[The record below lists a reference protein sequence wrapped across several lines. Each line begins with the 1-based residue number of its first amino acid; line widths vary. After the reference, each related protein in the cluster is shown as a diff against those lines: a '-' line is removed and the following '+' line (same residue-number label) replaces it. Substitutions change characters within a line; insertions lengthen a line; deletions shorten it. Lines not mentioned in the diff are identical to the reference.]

1 MSKPTVF
8 ISYSHA
14 DEAWKDRLRPQLGV
28 LEQAGRIVLWDDR
41 RIDAGATWYPELER
55 AMANAAVAVC
65 LISPDYLASDFC
77 VKEEIPYLL
86 QRRAR
91 DGMIL
96 IPVLLRPCFWQAAEW
111 LKPIQMLPA
120 DGRSVAHDYRDD
132 WDAPFAEVAG
142 RVFEI
147 VEDPAYRPP
156 AAPPPRWAP
165 PEKVDISRLPV
176 TGAELFGRDRE
187 LALLDEAWERG
198 IANVVGLVGWGGVGK
213 STLVNKWLERLQA
226 DNYRGAARVFG
237 WSFYSQGT
245 GERVTSADQ
254 FIATALRWFGDRD
267 PAAGSPW
274 DKGER
279 LAALVRAQKNL
290 LILDGL
296 EPLQSDTGFE
306 RGRVKDPGLAVLLAE
321 LARDNPG
328 LCVITTREAVADLAP
343 FARTARQE
351 NLERLSPQAGRALL
365 RIGGVQGTDAELEA
379 ASAAFGNHA
388 LAVTLLASYLRDVPG
403 HPAARGREIPD
414 LDATEER
421 GKHPRRVMAAFA
433 GRFGAGPGVELL
445 QLLGLFDR
453 PAELAAIAA
462 VRAAPAIPGLTSQLS
477 GMGEAAWLRLLAR
490 LRQTKLI
497 AAESRHRP
505 DVLDAHPLVR
515 EHFGEQ
521 LRGAN
526 AAAWAAAHGRLYE
539 HYRQAAAERPDT
551 LEGMAPL
558 YAAVAHGCA
567 AGRHQDALD
576 EVYWRRIQRGEEFYA
591 TRKLG
596 AFGAELAAL
605 AGFFAADPPWRRPV
619 AGLTEADK
627 AFVLSVAGFRL
638 RALGRL
644 AEAMAPMAAG
654 LEADI
659 ALKDWKNAARQAGN
673 LSELALTAG
682 DLPAALRYAEQSVE
696 LADRS
701 GDAFQRMVNRTALA
715 DALHQA
721 GRLAEAAAR
730 FREAE
735 EMQRALQPE
744 YPLLYSLPGYR
755 YCDLLLAQGQA
766 EEVLRRAAQ
775 TIEWE
780 EGRLLDIALD
790 HLALG
795 RGHLMLALA
804 STSDVIARS
813 TLSGV
818 SRPLADGVE
827 GRGEAIPPMRGGLLR
842 RSAARNDDALARAAA
857 ELDQAVTGLRQ
868 AGQQDEMPRGLLAR
882 AALRR
887 VTADFDRARRDLDEA
902 LLIATRG
909 GMRLHEA
916 DCHLEYGRLSLA
928 TGDAAGAREHC
939 AVASRMV
946 SEMGYGRRER
956 EAAELE
962 KALGGG
968 G

>member
-1 MSKPTVF
+1 M
-8 ISYSHA
+8 
-14 DEAWKDRLRPQLGV
+14 
-28 LEQAGRIVLWDDR
+28 RI
-41 RIDAGATWYPELER
+41 
-55 AMANAAVAVC
+55 
-65 LISPDYLASDFC
+65 
-77 VKEEIPYLL
+77 
-86 QRRAR
+86 
-91 DGMIL
+91 
-96 IPVLLRPCFWQAAEW
+96 IPVLLLPCLWRAAEW
-111 LKPIQMLPA
+111 LKPIQMLPR

-147 VEDPAYRPP
+147 VDDPAYRPP

-198 IANVVGLVGWGGVGK
+198 SANVIGLVGWGGVGK
-213 STLVNKWLERLQA
+213 STLVNKWLERLRA

-254 FIATALRWFGDRD
+254 FIAQALQWFDD
-267 PAAGSPW
+267 PDPTRGSPW

-279 LAALVRAQKNL
+279 LAALVRKRKTL

-296 EPLQSDTGFE
+296 EPLQSDTAFE

-321 LARDNPG
+321 LARESPG

-365 RIGGVQGTDAELEA
+365 RIGGVQGADAELEA

-388 LAVTLLASYLRDVPG
+388 LAVSLLASYLRDLLG
-403 HPAARGREIPD
+403 HPASRGREIPD
-414 LDATEER
+414 LDAAEER
-421 GKHPRRVMAAFA
+421 GRHPRRVMAAFA
-433 GRFGAGPGVELL
+433 GRFGAGPEVELL

-453 PAELAAIAA
+453 PAELGAIAA

-505 DVLDAHPLVR
+505 DALDAHPLVR

-539 HYRQAAAERPDT
+539 HYKQAAAERPDT
-551 LEGMAPL
+551 LEAMAPL

-567 AGRHQDALD
+567 AGRHQAALD
-576 EVYWRRIQRGEEFYA
+576 EVYWRRIRRGKEAYA
-591 TRKLG
+591 IKKLG
-596 AFGAELAAL
+596 AFGADLASL
-605 AGFFAADPPWRRPV
+605 AGFFEADPPWRRPV
-619 AGLTEADK
+619 AGLREEWK
-627 AFVLSVAGFRL
+627 AFVLNEAGFDL

-644 AEAMAPMAAG
+644 AEALAPMAAG
-654 LEADI
+654 LEAQI
-659 ALKDWKNAARQAGN
+659 AQKSWTNAAKAAGN

-682 DLPAALRYAEQSVE
+682 DMPAALRYAAQSVE

-701 GDAFQRMVNRTALA
+701 GDAFERMSDRTTLA

-721 GRLAEAAAR
+721 GRLDEAAAR

-735 EMQRALQPE
+735 EMQAADQPA
-744 YPLLYSLPGYR
+744 YPLLYSLRGYQ
-755 YCDLLLAQGQA
+755 YCDLLLYQGQA

-775 TIEWE
+775 TLKWVTTQNW
-780 EGRLLDIALD
+780 LLDIALD
-790 HLALG
+790 HLSLG

-804 STSDVIARS
+804 STSDVIARC

-827 GRGEAIPPMRGGLLR
+827 WRGEAIPSMREGLLR
-842 RSAARNDDALARAAA
+842 RSAARNDEALGRAAA

-868 AGQQDEMPRGLLAR
+868 AGPQEFITRGLLAR
-882 AALRR
+882 AGLRR

-916 DCHLEYGRLSLA
+916 DCHLEYARLFLA
-928 TGDAAGAREHC
+928 TGDAARAREHC
-939 AVASRMV
+939 AVAGRMV
-946 SEMGYGRRER
+946 AELGYGRRDGEVR
-956 EAAELE
+956 ELE
-962 KALGGG
+962 EALGGEG
-968 G
+968 